1 MKLNMEIGDLNE
13 DSLDLTSL
21 IDVIFLLLTFFI
33 LAATFT
39 SPAMNVELAKAK
51 NLSSTQTQTER
62 LTFSIDAD
70 GILYHDQAIISEEEL
85 KIILSRYDSDIPLIF
100 NVDQKAPFESF
111 LLVLDEA
118 KSQGKQK
125 FLINGQPKI
134 NITQAETAKD
144 AAAQD
149 VLPQTDGGQRGLIPP
164 VDGPEKP

>member
-1 MKLNMEIGDLNE
+1 MKLNMEIGALDE

-70 GILYHDQAIISEEEL
+70 GILYHDQNQISEEQL
-85 KIILSRYDSDIPLIF
+85 KLILSQYDSDISLIF

-125 FLINGQPKI
+125 FLINGQPKKD
-134 NITQAETAKD
+134 TPLADMAKE
-144 AAAQD
+144 AAGQD
-149 VLPQTDGGQRGLIPP
+149 VLPQTEAGQQGLMPP
-164 VDGPEKP
+164 ADGPKQP